1 MNGLF
6 TWLDSQKDTGYLIV
20 RIVLGVIL
28 IVAGYFKMFV
38 FGFDGV
44 ADFFTKIDLFA
55 APLLAYLVPLL
66 EFFGGIAILL
76 GIFTRFLSIWVIVQ
90 FGLLTIYVLPI
101 LMDKGW
107 SDLRLELLIFAL
119 GILLITHGPGRWSVA
134 GKLFPDKK
142 WLQ

>member
-6 TWLDSQKDTGYLIV
+6 NWFDSQKDIGYLIL
-20 RIVLGVIL
+20 RIMLGVIL
-28 IVAGYFKMFV
+28 IVAGYAKLFV
-38 FGFDGV
+38 FGFEGV
-44 ADFFTKIDLFA
+44 AGFFTKIDLFA

-76 GIFTRFLSIWVIVQ
+76 GVVTRLLSIWVIVQ
-90 FGLLTIYVLPI
+90 FGLLGIYVLPM

-107 SDLRLELLIFAL
+107 SELRLELLIFSL
-119 GILLITHGPGRWSVA
+119 GIFIITNGPGRWSLA
-134 GKLFPDKK
+134 AKFFPDKK